1 MCKRNFNI
9 WRNGSSQYFLF
20 GIDLCKIC
28 GFSRIIIFR
37 NYLFHSL
44 SARFEFTIYSSA
56 ITITK
61 NVTNSK
67 ALCSGLTDKKQELFW
82 KGGPLWSHS
91 EQPCRGAAALW
102 NFSSNF
108 PRKSFHAKIL
118 GVFHAEDCSPRG
130 TTIDVNFLM
139 VSRVIFYTL
148 ECCLRN
154 MGKLDALRS
163 AKQSE
168 PKRKCEFLKS
178 LLMLL
183 EFQSHISDICIV
195 GAQLGL
201 KSVA

>member
-1 MCKRNFNI
+1 MWLILRLCVGVWQTKNRNCFE
-9 WRNGSSQYFLF
+9 RAAYYEVTASSRVWVQQRF
-20 GIDLCKIC
+20 GIFL
-28 GFSRIIIFR
+28 RI
-37 NYLFHSL
+37 FH
-44 SARFEFTIYSSA
+44 E
-56 ITITK
+56 
-61 NVTNSK
+61 
-67 ALCSGLTDKKQELFW
+67 
-82 KGGPLWSHS
+82 
-91 EQPCRGAAALW
+91 
-102 NFSSNF
+102 
-108 PRKSFHAKIL
+108 KSFYAKIL
-118 GVFHAEDCSPRG
+118 GVFHAEVCSPRG